1 MAVAAAPMGVDVAAA
16 AIWDPGW
23 AAGSAA
29 SAATAAS
36 TEALVDS
43 EVAAR
48 SRREEQ
54 VAAVA

>member
-1 MAVAAAPMGVDVAAA
+1 MGVDVAAA